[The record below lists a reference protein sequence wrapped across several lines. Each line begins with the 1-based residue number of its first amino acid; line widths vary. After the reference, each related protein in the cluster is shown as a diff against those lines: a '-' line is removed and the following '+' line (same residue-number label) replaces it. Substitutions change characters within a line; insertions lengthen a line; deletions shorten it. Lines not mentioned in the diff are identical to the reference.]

1 MRIESVA
8 SSNISPLLPTNRTE
22 RTAPA
27 SGSADAVEL
36 SPAGRTFLSARQSY
50 AALPPV
56 RQDLV
61 GRYQGQ
67 VAAGSYQV
75 DADDCAAA
83 MIPPEGVVNGA

>member
-8 SSNISPLLPTNRTE
+8 TSNISPLLPTTRTE

-27 SGSADAVEL
+27 SGSGDAVEL
-36 SPAGRTFLSARQSY
+36 SPAGRTFLNARQSY

-56 RQDLV
+56 RQGPV
-61 GRYQGQ
+61 NRYQGQ

-75 DADDCAAA
+75 NADDCAAA
-83 MIPPEGVVNGA
+83 MVPAEGVVTGG